1 MQNDNFKSYLLLH
14 LIVFIW
20 GFTAIL
26 GALISLDAL
35 PLVWWRM
42 SLAVVFIYIYIRIK
56 KIDLKIPRKTLL
68 AFLFAGLVIA
78 LHWFTFFKAIK
89 VSNVSVTLACLSTG
103 AFFASILEP
112 LLFGKKIVWYE
123 VIFGLIVIGGLYIIF
138 NVEVDYVL
146 GIMLALT
153 SAFLSAL
160 FTVINAKYTK
170 LYLPSVISF
179 YELLGGVGIFSIYLL
194 FSGGFTAEFF
204 TLSLEDLGWLLL
216 LASVCTAYAFIA
228 SIKVMKYL
236 TPYTVM
242 LTINLEPIYGIILA
256 LLIFKDSEHMNPMFY
271 VGAVIILSTVILNG
285 ILKKYKKQETNSELV

>member
-1 MQNDNFKSYLLLH
+1 MQNDNFKSYALLH

-42 SLAVVFIYIYIRIK
+42 SLAVVFIFIYIRIK
-56 KIDLKIPRKTLL
+56 KISLKIPRKTLV

-103 AFFASILEP
+103 AFFTSILEP
-112 LLFGKKIVWYE
+112 LLFGKKVVWYE
-123 VIFGLIVIGGLYIIF
+123 VLFGLIVIAGLYIIF
-138 NVEVDYVL
+138 NVEVNYVL
-146 GIMLALT
+146 GIVLALT

-170 LYLPSVISF
+170 IYMPSVISF
-179 YELLGGVGIFSIYLL
+179 YELVGGVGFLSIYLL
-194 FSGGFTAEFF
+194 FSSGFTTEFF
-204 TLSLEDLGWLLL
+204 SLSIEDFGWLIL

-236 TPYTVM
+236 SPYTVM

-256 LLIFKDSEHMNPMFY
+256 VLIFKDSEHMNPMFY
-271 VGAVIILSTVILNG
+271 VGAAIILLTVILNG
-285 ILKKYKKQETNSELV
+285 VVKKYKKPETNSELV

>member
-1 MQNDNFKSYLLLH
+1 MQNDNLKSYLLLH
-14 LIVFIW
+14 FIVFIW

-42 SLAVVFIYIYIRIK
+42 SLAVVFILIYIKIK
-56 KIDLKIPRKTLL
+56 KIDLKIPKKTFL
-68 AFLFAGLVIA
+68 AFLFAGLIIA
-78 LHWFTFFKAIK
+78 LHWLTFFKAIK

-103 AFFASILEP
+103 AFFTSILEP
-112 LLFGKKIVWYE
+112 LLFGKKVVWYE
-123 VIFGLIVIGGLYIIF
+123 VLFGLVVIAGLYIIF
-138 NVEVDYVL
+138 NVEVDYVF
-146 GIMLALT
+146 GIVLALT

-170 LYLPSVISF
+170 IYMPSVISF
-179 YELLGGVGIFSIYLL
+179 YELSGGVAFLSIYLL
-194 FSGGFTAEFF
+194 FIDGFTIDFF
-204 TLSLEDLGWLLL
+204 SLSIEDLGWLIL

-228 SIKVMKYL
+228 SVKVMKYL
-236 TPYTVM
+236 SPYTVM

-271 VGAVIILSTVILNG
+271 VGAGIILLTVILNG
-285 ILKKYKKQETNSELV
+285 IIKKQKNKKLNQS